1 MFRKRVPLFS
11 ISGFEVALDPSWFLL
26 AILVAWSLSTGF
38 FPYRVEDLSTGFYWL
53 MGVLGAVG
61 LFLSVILHELSH
73 SLMARRSGLPMTGI
87 TLFLFGGLAET
98 GDEPS
103 RARDEFLIA
112 VVGPLVSIALG
123 IGFLL
128 LGSWSAGGGWPRPV
142 VAVVD
147 YLGVINL
154 FLAAFNLV
162 PAYPLDGGRI
172 LRSAL
177 WAWRD
182 DPRWATRVASRIG
195 QGFGV
200 LLIALGVVRMFA
212 GQLLGG
218 GWLVLI
224 GLFLRHAATVSYR
237 QLVARQALGGKPVS
251 RFMRTDPLAVSPDTT
266 VARLVA
272 DVTARGPDRVF
283 PVADRE
289 GRLMGCL
296 SRRRAEAVDR
306 DRRAETTVADLMD
319 GCTHRNSIAP
329 DADAAAAL
337 QTMGRHRTDR
347 LLVAENGRLTG
358 TVSRR
363 DLLEHLTARA
373 RGGQATV

>member
-11 ISGFEVALDPSWFLL
+11 IAGFEVALDPSWFLL

-38 FPYRVEDLSTGFYWL
+38 FPYRVEDLSTGSYWL

-73 SLMARRSGLPMTGI
+73 SLVARRSGLPMKGI

-98 GDEPS
+98 GDEPG

-112 VVGPLVSIALG
+112 VVGPVVSIALG
-123 IGFLL
+123 LAFLL
-128 LGSWSAGGGWPRPV
+128 LGSWGAGGIWPPPV
-142 VAVVD
+142 IAVLD

-162 PAYPLDGGRI
+162 PAFPLDGGRI

-182 DPRWATRVASRIG
+182 DPRWATRIASRIG
-195 QGFGV
+195 QGFGL
-200 LLIALGVVRMFA
+200 LLIALGVVRMVA
-212 GQLLGG
+212 GVFMGG
-218 GWLVLI
+218 IWLVFI
-224 GLFLRHAATVSYR
+224 GLFLRHAATVSYQ
-237 QLVARQALGGKPVS
+237 QLVVRQMLGGEPVS
-251 RFMRTDPLAVSPDTT
+251 RFMRRDPRAVSPDTT
-266 VARLVA
+266 IDRLLA
-272 DVTARGPDRVF
+272 DVTARGEDRVF
-283 PVADRE
+283 PVADHE
-289 GRLMGCL
+289 GRLMGCI

-306 DRRAETTVADLMD
+306 DRRRETTVADLMD
-319 GCTHRNSIAP
+319 GCSRSNSIAP
-329 DADAAAAL
+329 DTDAATAL

-347 LLVAENGRLTG
+347 LLVAEDGRLVG
-358 TVSRR
+358 TISRR
-363 DLLEHLTARA
+363 DLVEFLTVQSRQE
-373 RGGQATV
+373 QATA